1 MLLKNIT
8 IKSPFL
14 HKYKR
19 LTCIICIYVYPFSLS
34 CLKAGGVGLELE
46 SEFEDQGWS
55 RNLIAHMFIYKRCTC
70 LSLNESN
77 KNR

>member
-19 LTCIICIYVYPFSLS
+19 LTCIICIYVYPFSLY

-46 SEFEDQGWS
+46 SEFD
-55 RNLIAHMFIYKRCTC
+55 
-70 LSLNESN
+70 SLHVYI
-77 KNR
+77 